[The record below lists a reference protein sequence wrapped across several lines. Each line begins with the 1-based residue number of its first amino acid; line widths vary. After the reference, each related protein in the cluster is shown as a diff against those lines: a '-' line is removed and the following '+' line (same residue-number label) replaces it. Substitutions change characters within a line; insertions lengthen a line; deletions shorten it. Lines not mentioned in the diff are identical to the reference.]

1 MEAGSELG
9 EREILFEKIDVSDY
23 REEDIE
29 DDEEEENDAMKK
41 FNEDTVS
48 FEQFGEMDL
57 RVGKVESVEEHPNAD
72 KLYKVQTCAGL
83 KNFYEPEELED
94 RKVVV
99 LANLE
104 PAELRGE
111 KSECMMLAAESDDG
125 ETVSLLET
133 DKEMEVG
140 DKIK

>member
-1 MEAGSELG
+1 MT
-9 EREILFEKIDVSDY
+9 D
-23 REEDIE
+23 
-29 DDEEEENDAMKK
+29 K

-48 FEQFGEMDL
+48 FNHFGDMDL
-57 RVGKVESVEEHPNAD
+57 RIGKVESVEEHPNAD
-72 KLYKVQTCAGL
+72 KLYKVKVDVGEMVLQTCAGL
-83 KNFYEPEELED
+83 KNFYEPKELEG

-125 ETVSLLET
+125 ETVSLLTT
-133 DKEMEVG
+133 DKEMEIG